1 MPTRFIIF
9 LSVFIAILLLIDLY
23 GFFGIRQLVS
33 NFEMPWKRITKWAW
47 FVPTIITFVLF
58 TFLIYNFQELQ
69 ENKSYKFFSFV
80 TAFAFLFFLPKLIFV
95 VFHLINDLSLGVKW
109 IAGLF
114 QQKIE
119 SEPHEQMNR
128 FQFFNQVGLIAGTA
142 MLGSIAYGITKGKYA
157 FRVLTEK
164 IHFPDLPKAFD
175 GVRIVHISDA
185 HLGSFLDNSFEEV
198 GEAIQM
204 INDLDA
210 DYVFF
215 TGDLVN
221 NFAFEAEPW
230 IKHFN
235 SIRAKYGKFSILG
248 NHDYGD
254 YAYGHGDENK
264 AEKDKNL
271 ARLAEIHKEMGFT
284 LLRNENVLLQR
295 NGETIR
301 LLGMENWGK
310 GFQQYGDFRKT
321 MEGAANGE
329 FKILLSHDPTHWEEQ
344 VQGKANV
351 QLTLSGHTHGM
362 QFGIE
367 LPKLGIKLSPSSL
380 RYKRWGGLY
389 SETNQFLY
397 INRGFGFLGFPG
409 RVGMPPEI
417 TCIDLHVK

>member
-1 MPTRFIIF
+1 
-9 LSVFIAILLLIDLY
+9 
-23 GFFGIRQLVS
+23 
-33 NFEMPWKRITKWAW
+33 MPWKRITKWAW

-230 IKHFN
+230 INHFN

-321 MEGAANGE
+321 MEGATNGE